1 MTVSPRNNMDV
12 KRQNRVNTLRCILAS
27 ERVSQMEL
35 THRLALSWPTILQ
48 NVKELMELGLVREDG
63 VYASTGGRKAK
74 AYVPVRDAKVAV
86 GVELARDHVSV
97 VMTDLSGKLLRQARG
112 AFRFSQEDIY
122 FKYLSGLVQRFVETD
137 GAADRVLGVG
147 FALPGVVD
155 EERGLLRD
163 SRSLGLRNFPLSTL
177 SGQIAWPCRFF
188 NDTNSAGLAECHLR
202 PEGGDMVYLSLGDSI
217 GGAILRDG
225 RPCTGDRLRAGE
237 FGHNTLIPDGLRCAC
252 GKQGCLEAYCSAKVR
267 ADQAGGNLSA
277 FFESL
282 QTGDPEKRQVWQ
294 EYLEHL
300 AVAVNNLHASFDC
313 DVVVGGPV
321 GVYLKEFGE
330 LLRALL
336 VERNPFEPDASY
348 LKDCSCSQ
356 EAAAAGAAL
365 AQTDAYLESL

>member
-163 SRSLGLRNFPLSTL
+163 SRSLGLRNFPLST
-177 SGQIAWPCRFF
+177 QRPQ
-188 NDTNSAGLAECHLR
+188 LR
-202 PEGGDMVYLSLGDSI
+202 RPGGVPSPARRGRYGLSLF
-217 GGAILRDG
+217 GGQHWG
-225 RPCTGDRLRAGE
+225 RNFAGWPP
-237 FGHNTLIPDGLRCAC
+237 L
-252 GKQGCLEAYCSAKVR
+252 Y
-267 ADQAGGNLSA
+267 
-277 FFESL
+277 
-282 QTGDPEKRQVWQ
+282 
-294 EYLEHL
+294 
-300 AVAVNNLHASFDC
+300 
-313 DVVVGGPV
+313 GGPAPGG
-321 GVYLKEFGE
+321 GVWTQY
-330 LLRALL
+330 A
-336 VERNPFEPDASY
+336 DS
-348 LKDCSCSQ
+348 
-356 EAAAAGAAL
+356 
-365 AQTDAYLESL
+365 